1 MASSENP
8 GPGPT
13 IGGTWTSGGDYQPA
27 STPLTPNVWTH
38 VAATFDGATMRVFVN
53 GVQVASKAKAS
64 AYAPTTG
71 TLQIGGDSYP
81 GEFFAARPAEGGGPN
96 AAPLAP
102 HNPPH
107 QDTPTPAPPPA

>member
-64 AYAPTTG
+64 AYAPTPG
-71 TLQIGGDSYP
+71 TLQIGGGDHPHPIFSRP
-81 GEFFAARPAEGGGPN
+81 PAEGRVS
-96 AAPLAP
+96 
-102 HNPPH
+102 NPP
-107 QDTPTPAPPPA
+107 PP